1 MMDVKLEV
9 ITYSGYRGEE
19 VPRGF
24 LLHEKRVEVMEVL
37 NMWIEEDF
45 AGKVRKRFFNV
56 KGNDGDTHQIY
67 YNEKTMAWFY
77 VQKKKE

>member
-1 MMDVKLEV
+1 MMDEIIEV

-19 VPRGF
+19 VPREF
-24 LLHEKRVEVMEVL
+24 LLHEKRVEASEIL
-37 NMWIEEDF
+37 DMWIEEDF
-45 AGKVRKRFFNV
+45 VSKVRKRYFKV

-67 YNEKTMAWFY
+67 CNEKSLTWFY